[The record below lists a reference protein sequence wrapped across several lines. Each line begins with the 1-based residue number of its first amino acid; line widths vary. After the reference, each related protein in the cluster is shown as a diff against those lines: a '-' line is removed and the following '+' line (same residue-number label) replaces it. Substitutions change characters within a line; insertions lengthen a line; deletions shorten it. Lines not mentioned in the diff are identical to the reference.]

1 MAERG
6 GPKAGARTQ
15 SWHAGQRKRQSP
27 QLATYLEQL
36 LPTKQAHNAYL
47 RTRTVKSASCAEHL
61 PARLPFAVPGTPSFP
76 ATKFSYMSRLCAY
89 RDPGMQKTE
98 HTVPGGG
105 ERTLLEESGS
115 CHGAFAAGLVVNR
128 RVLHPRRTC
137 HPAPRGGMRCCWLC
151 KLTPHTNAQ
160 VQIYSKQPILKHML
174 HHESA
179 RESGESECVCLFML
193 RAQDRDTQTVGMR
206 GGGNLVLGSSSCRV
220 STPSTAG
227 FVTGCS

>member
-1 MAERG
+1 MLSTCR
-6 GPKAGARTQ
+6 
-15 SWHAGQRKRQSP
+15 H
-27 QLATYLEQL
+27 
-36 LPTKQAHNAYL
+36 
-47 RTRTVKSASCAEHL
+47 VCHL
-61 PARLPFAVPGTPSFP
+61 PCRAHPLFLRPNFRTCRACVRTGAQGCKKRNTLS
-76 ATKFSYMSRLCAY
+76 
-89 RDPGMQKTE
+89 Q
-98 HTVPGGG
+98 GGG